1 MPTVS
6 YKVPELI
13 LEDFP
18 HGDTLDLFFDEV
30 TDEDTGDPIDLT
42 AGYAAEQRFEEKDGT
57 EVVTLNDTDGIT
69 LGNGNLRI
77 TSETNTWPQNC
88 TIYSDLQ
95 FTAPGGNTETWI
107 KIIVKLRKTITT
119 PT

>member
-1 MPTVS
+1 MPAVS

-18 HGDTLDLFFDEV
+18 HGDTLDLLFDV
-30 TDEDTGDPIDLT
+30 LDEDTGDPIDLT
-42 AGYAAEQRFEEKDGT
+42 TGYGADMRFEEKDGT
-57 EVVTLNDTDGIT
+57 EVDTLSDSSGIT
-69 LGNGNLRI
+69 LGDGTLQV
-77 TSETNTWPQNC
+77 TTETTTWPQNC

-95 FTAPGGNTETWI
+95 ITAPGGNTETWI